1 MFFSTVCHWTRRK
14 SLTNRSLRRP
24 ISLDKTRTKVQIHF
38 DVFSSS
44 SSFVRRQIKFREN
57 RKLEQFSSNRETNF
71 EMSPFRAELFL
82 LDSKFLGK
90 KETLKIRVV
99 RRKIFIS
106 HWEEN
111 AERTKK
117 NEKSSFRRTTEI
129 IFVQIS
135 RASVRKSKRFEN
147 RSDFSKFRSKNSSV
161 RLRREHFSRTGARR
175 LSNFDRE
182 KSPRNVQRSAFF
194 SPNFHEIRARLG
206 DHLRRYSTIFRSQT
220 VFLRRNEKTTNEFS
234 FLQEKIKETI
244 DRCLTL
250 LDDKS
255 IQQFSQT
262 LDSTQRTLTK
272 IAEQRSRKTKFQLSQ
287 NLLFRFRRKS
297 NRFQENSSEFL
308 GKNFR
313 FGKTQLVARRNR
325 KNSVRWTVGNEE
337 KLRFEFFD
345 ERSRNRR
352 DFE

>member
-1 MFFSTVCHWTRRK
+1 
-14 SLTNRSLRRP
+14 
-24 ISLDKTRTKVQIHF
+24 
-38 DVFSSS
+38 
-44 SSFVRRQIKFREN
+44 
-57 RKLEQFSSNRETNF
+57 
-71 EMSPFRAELFL
+71 MSPFRAELFL

-206 DHLRRYSTIFRSQT
+206 DYLRRYSTIFRSQT
-220 VFLRRNEKTTNEFS
+220 IFLRRNEKKNERIFFS
-234 FLQEKIKETI
+234 
-244 DRCLTL
+244 
-250 LDDKS
+250 
-255 IQQFSQT
+255 
-262 LDSTQRTLTK
+262 
-272 IAEQRSRKTKFQLSQ
+272 SRKNQRNHRSMF
-287 NLLFRFRRKS
+287 N
-297 NRFQENSSEFL
+297 
-308 GKNFR
+308 
-313 FGKTQLVARRNR
+313 VARRQIDSTVFANFGFDAT
-325 KNSVRWTVGNEE
+325 NFDENRWTKKSKNEISTE
-337 KLRFEFFD
+337 PKFTFSF
-345 ERSRNRR
+345 S
-352 DFE
+352 